1 MPLHRLTRL
10 TIGVPNL
17 DETASFYTDF
27 GLTPIEPAAGEGVRR
42 FATADGGEQ
51 LRLVHRPIRQL
62 VEIGIGAGD
71 ADDLDRIAAAL
82 SGIDVDSHVTDDGLH
97 VVEPATGI
105 AVTVSVVAELAQ
117 KFIQAEQ
124 NFPGDIRR
132 PSVRAPALYRGEPV
146 RPKKLGHVVFG
157 STDYAASKRFFMDGL
172 GFKISDEVADIGAFM
187 RCSPDHHNVLVQ
199 AAPVNFLH
207 HTSWEVDD
215 VDEVGRGAHAMLDA
229 HPERHVWGIGR
240 HWIGSNFFYYL
251 RDPAGNM
258 SEYYSDMDEIL
269 DDQLWDPG
277 IWGTDKDPNSWGP
290 PMPPSMIT
298 PDDLAELMAGLH

>member
-1 MPLHRLTRL
+1 MALHRLTRL

-17 DETASFYTDF
+17 DETAAFYSEF
-27 GLTPIEPAAGEGVRR
+27 GLIPLEPTDGDARRR
-42 FATADGGEQ
+42 FATVDGGEQ
-51 LRLVHRPIRQL
+51 LNLVRRPIRQL

-71 ADDLDRIAAAL
+71 ADDLYRINSAL
-82 SGIDVDSHVTDDGLH
+82 NTIDVDSEVTNDELH

-105 AVTVSVVAELAQ
+105 AVTVSVVGELDQ
-117 KFIQAEQ
+117 KFVQAEQ

-132 PSVRAPALYRGEPV
+132 PSVRAPALYREQQV
-146 RPKKLGHVVFG
+146 RPNKLGHVVFG

-215 VDEVGRGAHAMLDA
+215 VDEVGRGAQAMLEA
-229 HPERHVWGIGR
+229 NPERHVWGIGR

-269 DDQLWDPG
+269 DDQIWDPG
-277 IWGTDKDPNSWGP
+277 IWGTDKDPNCWGP
-290 PMPPSMIT
+290 PMPPSMIQ